1 MTSDLTHAD
10 CESPGAEKDHE
21 TAKHL
26 SPQQGNIRGAEE
38 SRICE
43 PEMAAYTQILWI
55 AAWSLSLQSGGFRD
69 FAGFWGSV
77 EADRATIPSWGA
89 QQAPITL

>member
-10 CESPGAEKDHE
+10 CEYPGAEKDHE

-26 SPQQGNIRGAEE
+26 SPTQGNIRGAAE

-55 AAWSLSLQSGGFRD
+55 AGLAQSLQSGGFRD
-69 FAGFWGSV
+69 FGRFLESV
-77 EADRATIPSWGA
+77 EADRGTIPSWGGP
-89 QQAPITL
+89 QAYTTL